1 MYVNLKLHFHFL
13 FERKNESNRVYKG
26 YLILFYGTRGGSTCK
41 FTLHPPT
48 ARINRSKIERHQPTR
63 LIAKTREKHAKNTR
77 KRAKTREKTRKTREK
92 HANRPAIK
100 RKTRKAPDKNSEN
113 NRKTRNSCHFYKN
126 HILIPYLFLLRLHV
140 ILTPSEHRA
149 GIIASILNDN
159 ASHHDCCRCPN
170 HYSLP

>member
-1 MYVNLKLHFHFL
+1 MTGSSSAILVVKRGRSHWSQIQQSLNFSDFHFL
-13 FERKNESNRVYKG
+13 KERINQIVFTIII
-26 YLILFYGTRGGSTCK
+26 LILFYGARGGSTCK

-48 ARINRSKIERHQPTR
+48 ARINRSKIERHQPTH
-63 LIAKTREKHAKNTR
+63 RENARKHTKNTR

-126 HILIPYLFLLRLHV
+126 HILIRMTFWCKFV
-140 ILTPSEHRA
+140 TVLT
-149 GIIASILNDN
+149 
-159 ASHHDCCRCPN
+159 
-170 HYSLP
+170 

>member
-1 MYVNLKLHFHFL
+1 MFTIII
-13 FERKNESNRVYKG
+13 
-26 YLILFYGTRGGSTCK
+26 LILFYGARGGSTCK

-48 ARINRSKIERHQPTR
+48 ARINRSKIERHQR
-63 LIAKTREKHAKNTR
+63 LIAKTREKHTKNTR

-126 HILIPYLFLLRLHV
+126 HILKGSPALAPKIAESLLFFKL
-140 ILTPSEHRA
+140 
-149 GIIASILNDN
+149 ASGRHTTQKIT
-159 ASHHDCCRCPN
+159 CRG
-170 HYSLP
+170 S

>member
-13 FERKNESNRVYKG
+13 FERKNESNRVYNV
-26 YLILFYGTRGGSTCK
+26 YFILFYGTRGGSTCK

-126 HILIPYLFLLRLHV
+126 HILKGYFTSQVQSYIQFSGEIQP
-140 ILTPSEHRA
+140 
-149 GIIASILNDN
+149 
-159 ASHHDCCRCPN
+159 
-170 HYSLP
+170 

>member
-1 MYVNLKLHFHFL
+1 MALGEAQLVSSLYTPQRLGSIAQKL
-13 FERKNESNRVYKG
+13 N
-26 YLILFYGTRGGSTCK
+26 GT
-41 FTLHPPT
+41 
-48 ARINRSKIERHQPTR
+48 NR

-126 HILIPYLFLLRLHV
+126 HIFLRRV
-140 ILTPSEHRA
+140 IFTIRQV
-149 GIIASILNDN
+149 II
-159 ASHHDCCRCPN
+159 
-170 HYSLP
+170 Y